1 MLVGPPG
8 FIHIFDLD
16 LCDMSDKGIKIFGKL
31 FISHSSVGLIA
42 IIAASVIFYSTLRVA
57 LINRALDQ
65 LSSINV
71 LKKHLIE
78 DYLYRSQLNLQ
89 ALQVEEKFL
98 SIYYDVTNYRRSLDH
113 RDIKDINN
121 LCKLYDFMNLHIFD
135 THHGQLFSTDEQMYP
150 DSLLHKIDDAIKTD
164 RMRMRVIDASPHS
177 EMGTLLFYYVPI
189 VAGDSLMG
197 IVLVQE
203 NFEKIQ
209 QILLEN
215 TDMGT
220 TGESYLVGSD
230 FLLRSKS
237 RFFPDRSP
245 VSIVAETE
253 AMKDLVKGNEGRGI
267 TKDYRGVP
275 VLSAYRSIRSNDI
288 AWFILSEM
296 DEAEAMRPIVAL
308 RNYFM
313 LITVLIMFFV
323 LIVTYFI
330 SNAII
335 SPLVRLKD
343 AIQTLSRG
351 IVPSPKPQVHS
362 SDEIGE
368 MGSAI
373 HQLIEGFERTT
384 RFASDI
390 GRGNFEATY
399 VALSKDDSLG
409 HALIKMREELKAFHA
424 HELKS
429 ARSRA
434 AALLEG
440 QESERTR
447 IVKELHDGVGQLLT
461 AISMQLDLLDGSPE
475 RKSELKKYINDAVVE
490 IKRISYN
497 VMPQAIV
504 DFGLEAALNGLCE
517 SVKRYS
523 SLVIDF
529 RYIRELEQKLD
540 FDVSIAVYRIMQEGL
555 NNIVKYAHA
564 RHVNM
569 HILDKADELYCVLE
583 DDGQGFDMASV
594 VNGASVGS
602 GLRNIRERAQ
612 LMNGTAEIQSAPG
625 HGTVIE
631 IHIPLK
637 ETASPG

>member
-1 MLVGPPG
+1 
-8 FIHIFDLD
+8 
-16 LCDMSDKGIKIFGKL
+16 MSDRGIKIFGKL

-42 IIAASVIFYSTLRVA
+42 IIAASVIFYSILRVA

-78 DYLYRSQLNLQ
+78 DYLYRSQLNLE

-98 SIYYDVTNYRRSLDH
+98 NIYYDVTNYRRSQDH
-113 RDIKDINN
+113 RDIKDIYN

-135 THHGQLFSTDEQMYP
+135 THHQQLFSTDEQMYP
-150 DSLLHKIDDAIKTD
+150 DSLLHKIDVAIKKD
-164 RMRMRVIDASPHS
+164 RMRIHVIDASPHTD
-177 EMGTLLFYYVPI
+177 MGTLLFYYVPI
-189 VAGDSLMG
+189 IALDSLKG

-203 NFEKIQ
+203 NFGKIQ
-209 QILLEN
+209 QILQEN

-220 TGESYLVGSD
+220 TGESYLVGND

-237 RFFPDRSP
+237 KFFPDRAP
-245 VSIVAETE
+245 GSILAETE
-253 AMKDLVKGNEGRGI
+253 AMHKLINGEEGRGI
-267 TKDYRGVP
+267 VRDYRGVS
-275 VLSAYRSIRSNDI
+275 VLSAFRGISSVDLK
-288 AWFILSEM
+288 WFILSEM

-313 LITVLIMFFV
+313 LVTVLIMVLV
-323 LIVTYFI
+323 LIVTYII

-335 SPLVRLKD
+335 SPIVELKD
-343 AIQTLSRG
+343 AIQTLSQG
-351 IVPSPKPQVHS
+351 IVPSPKPNVHNG
-362 SDEIGE
+362 DEIGE
-368 MGSAI
+368 MGAAI

-390 GRGNFEATY
+390 GSGNFEASY

-424 HELKS
+424 RELKS

-461 AISMQLDLLDGSPE
+461 AISMQIDLLDGSAE
-475 RKSELKKYINDAVVE
+475 RKADLKKYITEAIVE

-517 SVKRYS
+517 SVKKYAAIS
-523 SLVIDF
+523 IDF
-529 RYIRELEQKLD
+529 RYIRESDQKLH
-540 FDVSIAVYRIMQEGL
+540 FDVSIAMYRIMQEGL
-555 NNIVKYAHA
+555 NNIVRHAHA
-564 RHVNM
+564 SHVNL
-569 HILDKADELYCVLE
+569 HILDKSDELYGVLE
-583 DDGQGFDMASV
+583 DDGRGFDMHKAMNNPST
-594 VNGASVGS
+594 GS

-612 LMNGTAEIQSAPG
+612 LMNGTAEIQSSPG
-625 HGTVIE
+625 HGCVIE
-631 IHIPLK
+631 IHIPLR
-637 ETASPG
+637 ETETSS

>member
-1 MLVGPPG
+1 MSTPG
-8 FIHIFDLD
+8 V
-16 LCDMSDKGIKIFGKL
+16 SDKGFKIFGKL

-42 IIAASVIFYSTLRVA
+42 IIAASVIFYSILRVA

-78 DYLYRSQLNLQ
+78 DYLYRSRLNLE

-98 SIYYDVTNYRRSLDH
+98 NIYYDVTNYRQSRDH
-113 RDIKDINN
+113 RDIKDIYS
-121 LCKLYDFMNLHIFD
+121 LCKLYDFANLHIFD
-135 THHGQLFSTDEQMYP
+135 TNHRQLFSTDEEMYP
-150 DSLLHKIDDAIKTD
+150 DSLLHKLDDAIRSD
-164 RMRMRVIDASPHS
+164 RKHIHVIDASMNS
-177 EMGTLLFYYVPI
+177 KKGTLLFYYVPI
-189 VAGDSLMG
+189 VLQDSLLG
-197 IVLVQE
+197 SVLVQE
-203 NFEKIQ
+203 NFDKIQ

-215 TDMGT
+215 TAMGT
-220 TGESYLVGSD
+220 TGESYIAASD

-237 RFFPDRSP
+237 RFFPDSTP
-245 VSIVAETE
+245 GHILAETE
-253 AMKDLVKGNEGRGI
+253 AINNLIKGKEGRGI
-267 TKDYRGVP
+267 VKDYRSIS
-275 VLSAYRSIRSNDI
+275 VLSAYRSVANDDLN
-288 AWFILSEM
+288 WFILSEM

-313 LITVLIMFFV
+313 LITVVIMLLV
-323 LIVTYFI
+323 LMVTYFI

-335 SPLVRLKD
+335 RPIVELQS
-343 AIQTLSRG
+343 AIQILSRG
-351 IVPSPKPQVHS
+351 IIPSPKPRVHT

-368 MGSAI
+368 MGTAI
-373 HQLIEGFERTT
+373 GQLIEGFERTT
-384 RFASDI
+384 SFASEI
-390 GRGNFEATY
+390 GRGNFDASY
-399 VALSKDDSLG
+399 VALSQDDSLG
-409 HALIKMREELKAFHA
+409 HALIKMRDELKTFHT

-461 AISMQLDLLDGSPE
+461 AISMQVDMVDGPLDKKAD
-475 RKSELKKYINDAVVE
+475 LKKYINEAVVE

-517 SVKRYS
+517 SVRRYS
-523 SLVIDF
+523 SISIDF
-529 RYIRELEQKLD
+529 RYVRETEHTLD
-540 FDVSIAVYRIMQEGL
+540 FDVTIAVYRIMQEGL
-555 NNIVKYAHA
+555 NNIVKHA
-564 RHVNM
+564 NAAHVNL
-569 HILDKADELYCVLE
+569 HILDKVDELYCVLE
-583 DDGQGFDMASV
+583 DDGRGFDPSLMD
-594 VNGASVGS
+594 GGGVGS

-612 LMNGTAEIQSAPG
+612 LMNGTAEIQSQPG

-631 IHIPLK
+631 IHIPMP
-637 ETASPG
+637 EYVADH

>member
-1 MLVGPPG
+1 
-8 FIHIFDLD
+8 
-16 LCDMSDKGIKIFGKL
+16 MSDKGFKIFGKL
-31 FISHSSVGLIA
+31 FISHSSVGLIT
-42 IIAASVIFYSTLRVA
+42 IIAASVIFYSILRIA

-78 DYLYRSQLNLQ
+78 DYLYRSRLNLE

-98 SIYYDVTNYRRSLDH
+98 NIYYDVTNYNRSQNH
-113 RDIKDINN
+113 RDIQDIYN
-121 LCKLYDFMNLHIFD
+121 LCKLYNFINLHIFD
-135 THHGQLFSTDEQMYP
+135 TNHHQLFSTDEEMYP
-150 DSLLHKIDDAIKTD
+150 DSLLHKIDDAIRED
-164 RMRMRVIDASPHS
+164 RKRLHVVDASIHS
-177 EMGTLLFYYVPI
+177 TKGTLLFYYIPI
-189 VAGDSLMG
+189 LDRDSLMG

-203 NFEKIQ
+203 NFDKIQ

-215 TDMGT
+215 TDMGS
-220 TGESYLVGSD
+220 TGESYITGSD

-237 RFFPDRSP
+237 RFFPD
-245 VSIVAETE
+245 SIPGSILAETE
-253 AMKDLVKGNEGRGI
+253 AMKNLIKGQEGRGI
-267 TKDYRGVP
+267 VKDYRGVS
-275 VLSAYRSIRSNDI
+275 VLSAYRSVINDDLN
-288 AWFILSEM
+288 WFILSEM

-313 LITVLIMFFV
+313 LITVSIMLLV
-323 LIVTYFI
+323 LLVTYFI

-335 SPLVRLKD
+335 SPIVKLQH

-351 IVPSPKPQVHS
+351 IIPSPKPKVHG

-368 MGSAI
+368 MGAAI
-373 HQLIEGFERTT
+373 GQLIEGFERTT
-384 RFASDI
+384 RFANDI
-390 GRGNFEATY
+390 GRGNFDASY

-424 HELKS
+424 HELRS

-461 AISMQLDLLDGSPE
+461 AISMQLDMLDADAD
-475 RKSELKKYINDAVVE
+475 RKADLKKYIREAVVE
-490 IKRISYN
+490 IKRISYD

-517 SVKRYS
+517 SVRKYAS
-523 SLVIDF
+523 IAIDF
-529 RYIRELEQKLD
+529 RYIRESDHQLD
-540 FDVSIAVYRIMQEGL
+540 FDISIAVYRIMQEGL
-555 NNIVKYAHA
+555 NNIVKHA
-564 RHVNM
+564 NASHVNL
-569 HILDKADELYCVLE
+569 HVLDKADELYCVLE
-583 DDGQGFDMASV
+583 DDGSGFDTSIM
-594 VNGASVGS
+594 VNGASIGS

-612 LMNGTAEIQSAPG
+612 LMNGTADIHSTPG
-625 HGTVIE
+625 SGTVIE
-631 IHIPLK
+631 IHIPIQ
-637 ETASPG
+637 ETSSSS

>member
-1 MLVGPPG
+1 MSVRG
-8 FIHIFDLD
+8 F
-16 LCDMSDKGIKIFGKL
+16 KIFGKL

-42 IIAASVIFYSTLRVA
+42 IIAASVIFYSILRIA

-78 DYLYRSQLNLQ
+78 DYLYRSRLNLE

-98 SIYYDVTNYRRSLDH
+98 NIYSDVTSKGQSQDN
-113 RDIKDINN
+113 RDIQDIYN
-121 LCKLYDFMNLHIFD
+121 LCKLYDFLNLHIFD
-135 THHGQLFSTDEQMYP
+135 THHRQLFSTDQEMYP
-150 DSLLHKIDDAIKTD
+150 DSLLQKIDDAIRDD
-164 RMRMRVIDASPHS
+164 RRRIRVIDASMNS
-177 EMGTLLFYYVPI
+177 TKGTLLFYYVPI
-189 VAGDSLMG
+189 VSRDSLMG

-203 NFEKIQ
+203 NFQKIQ

-215 TDMGT
+215 TDMGS
-220 TGESYLVGSD
+220 TGESYLAGDD
-230 FLLRSKS
+230 FLLRSAS
-237 RFFPDRSP
+237 RFFPDRAP
-245 VSIVAETE
+245 GSILSETE
-253 AMKDLVKGNEGRGI
+253 AVKNLIKGKEGRGI
-267 TKDYRGVP
+267 VKDYRGVS
-275 VLSAYRSIRSNDI
+275 VLSSYRGVDNADLR
-288 AWFILSEM
+288 WFILSEM
-296 DEAEAMRPIVAL
+296 DESEAMRPIVTL
-308 RNYFM
+308 RNYFIM
-313 LITVLIMFFV
+313 VTGLIMLLV
-323 LIVTYFI
+323 LIVTYLI

-335 SPLVRLKD
+335 RPIVQLQR

-351 IVPSPKPQVHS
+351 IIPSPKPRVHS

-368 MGSAI
+368 MGAAI
-373 HQLIEGFERTT
+373 GQLIEGFERTT

-390 GRGNFEATY
+390 GRGNFDADY

-440 QESERTR
+440 QETERTR

-461 AISMQLDLLDGSPE
+461 AISMQLDMLDAAVE
-475 RKSELKKYINDAVVE
+475 KKADLKKYINEAVVE

-517 SVKRYS
+517 SVRRYS
-523 SLVIDF
+523 GIAIDF
-529 RYIRELEQKLD
+529 RYIRESDQQLD

-555 NNIVKYAHA
+555 NNIVKHA
-564 RHVNM
+564 NATHINL

-583 DDGQGFDMASV
+583 DDGRGFDTTTAG
-594 VNGASVGS
+594 NGAAVGS

-612 LMNGTAEIQSAPG
+612 LMSGTAEIQSTPG
-625 HGTVIE
+625 HGTLIE
-631 IHIPLK
+631 IHIPRQ
-637 ETASPG
+637 EITANT